1 MKPLVI
7 MAILLV
13 VIANAAL
20 NYHGNTSSLLD
31 RSMSLGPMPA
41 VAARA
46 HAVPVLP
53 IAGSVALVGI
63 SLLMGT
69 RAKKIE

>member
-7 MAILLV
+7 IAILLV

-20 NYHGNTSSLLD
+20 NYHGNTSSLLEPAMGHG
-31 RSMSLGPMPA
+31 SMPA

-46 HAVPVLP
+46 HAIPMLP

-63 SLLMGT
+63 SLLMGA
-69 RAKKIE
+69 RAKQIE